1 MPSTTIIWV
10 IAGALLCLTELFL
23 PTAFVAM
30 TLGISALVVALL
42 SGVLGVWLQ
51 VVVWLLLS
59 TALVIISRRFVKLPH
74 RSKLKFRDATT
85 GETLTEIPA
94 GKTGRVLY
102 EGNSWRARCEDDITI
117 AAHERVYITRREG
130 TTLDYITRRRSVSQ
144 N

>member
-51 VVVWLLLS
+51 VFVWLLLS
-59 TALVIISRRFVKLPH
+59 TALVVISRRFVKLPH
-74 RSKLKFRDATT
+74 RSKLKIRDAIT

-130 TTLDYITRRRSVSQ
+130 TTLIILPEEGM
-144 N
+144 

>member
-51 VVVWLLLS
+51 VFVWVLLS
-59 TALVIISRRFVKLPH
+59 SALVVISRRFVKLPH
-74 RSKLKFRDATT
+74 RSKLKIRDATT

-130 TTLDYITRRRSVSQ
+130 TTLIILPEEGI
-144 N
+144 

>member
-51 VVVWLLLS
+51 VFVWLLLS
-59 TALVIISRRFVKLPH
+59 STLVVISRRFVKLPH
-74 RSKLKFRDATT
+74 RSKLKIRDATT
-85 GETLTEIPA
+85 AETLTEIPA

-130 TTLDYITRRRSVSQ
+130 TTLIILPEEGM
-144 N
+144 

>member
-51 VVVWLLLS
+51 VFVWLLLS
-59 TALVIISRRFVKLPH
+59 TALVVISRRFVKLPH
-74 RSKLKFRDATT
+74 RSKLKIRDATT

-130 TTLDYITRRRSVSQ
+130 TTLIILPEEGM
-144 N
+144 